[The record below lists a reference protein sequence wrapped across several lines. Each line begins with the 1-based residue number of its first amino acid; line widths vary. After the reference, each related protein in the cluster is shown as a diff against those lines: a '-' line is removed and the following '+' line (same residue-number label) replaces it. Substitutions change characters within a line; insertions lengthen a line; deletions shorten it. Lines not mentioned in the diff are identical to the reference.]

1 MRMKRLSIIVSGM
14 LLLCGCTED
23 VLDRVT
29 FSDTPITFSAEV
41 GCDWN
46 ESAPTR
52 STTVST
58 GNGIYLH
65 CVETAGFDSDKSQTR
80 GVQLGAGADITRIGL
95 SGYLYGTDYDNSTT
109 TLENTTANFI
119 NNVALER
126 NNQGAWIHSKRYFW
140 PSDGSLLAFYAYYPY
155 DATRVT
161 VKNVA
166 GPMQFDYEMPATNGV
181 VDADNQ
187 VDLMSCAVTDL
198 THNNSA
204 NVALPLRHALTAVK
218 FVLDNDNVVP
228 GVIKSVSF
236 ENVYR
241 KATYTVGNIVDGVD
255 YGWNHANGIVADAI
269 TYTYGNGGF
278 DTTDED
284 HNNLTP
290 DEATFLMIPQAFTED
305 NQRIAVVI
313 NDGAQDYTLH
323 FPLKSTTKQWLANT
337 TITYKLSTNTLNVL
351 TMGDVTYPVEW
362 GTINFPFKSDYVSG
376 DAIGLFAVDGAG
388 KVINANVK
396 FVFNGTSWS
405 QDGDENLFFPST
417 YNFYAYYPYV
427 ISLTGLPAKG
437 DNVLVGEEGHKTMP
451 TYAEFFAGARE
462 HWSLPLDQNNATYMG
477 SKWDLQIG
485 HASII
490 NGTTISFNVMHHA
503 LGLVSISLAGHQIPK
518 KRTFNVN
525 VTSNYS
531 NYTDSELKMTVLA
544 HNQFAGNTPCL
555 NDELYYFI
563 VKGSA
568 EFNSEDG
575 SEDRWAESIIAAA
588 NDDSYAAY
596 VAYSRRHNWSYGD
609 AEWNFSYTGAPHVF
623 TTDSEEA
630 YKYMFELWGASGGG
644 TNGGKGAYLKAY
656 SDQAYPVSQ
665 TLYVYVGGQGSGTT
679 GGWNG
684 GANSTGAGYGGGGA
698 SDISAVGGEWNDAD
712 RLQSRIIIAAG
723 GGGAGTGAGA
733 DAGGWIVGSYAGDH
747 WEISWPSN
755 SGGSGTRGA
764 GSTGV
769 GGGGGGYTGGAGGD
783 TGGKAGVTW
792 ACSYN
797 KQFHRILGNNTVPVA
812 LYVSDALLDASNPAL
827 FTAGANTGNGRVRIT
842 LQRTG
847 NELVE

>member
-58 GNGIYLH
+58 GTGIYLH

-126 NNQGAWIHSKRYFW
+126 NNQGAWIHSKRYYW

-161 VKNVA
+161 VKDVA
-166 GPMQFDYEMPATNGV
+166 GPMQIDYEMPATNGV

-278 DTTDED
+278 DTTDEE

-323 FPLKSTTKQWLANT
+323 FPLKNTTKAWLANT
-337 TITYKLSTNTLNVL
+337 TVTYKLSTSTLNVL
-351 TMGDVTYPVEW
+351 SMGDVTYPAQW
-362 GTINFPFKSDYVSG
+362 GNIDFPFKSDYVEG
-376 DAIGLFAVDGAG
+376 DAIGLFAIDGSG

-396 FVFNGTSWS
+396 FQYDGESW
-405 QDGDENLFFPST
+405 QQVGDENLFFPST

-427 ISLTGLPAKG
+427 TSLTGLPAKG
-437 DNVLVGEEGHKTMP
+437 DNVLVGGNMP
-451 TYAEFFAGARE
+451 TYAQFFAAARAAWPLPIDQSNAENMGA
-462 HWSLPLDQNNATYMG
+462 
-477 SKWDLQIG
+477 KWDLQIG
-485 HASII
+485 RASII
-490 NGTTISFNVMHHA
+490 GGSTIKFNVMHHA
-503 LGLVSISLAGHQIPK
+503 LGLVSISLAGHQIPR
-518 KRTFNVN
+518 KRTFNVTT
-525 VTSNYS
+525 TSNYS
-531 NYTDSELKMTVLA
+531 NYTDSESKLTVRA
-544 HNQFAGNTPCL
+544 YNRFAGNTPCL
-555 NDELYYFI
+555 NDELYYYI

-568 EFNSEDG
+568 VFDSEDG
-575 SEDRWAESIIAAA
+575 SEDAWGESVTATA
-588 NDDSYAAY
+588 DDESYAAY
-596 VAYSRRHNWSYGD
+596 VAYSRRHSWTYGD
-609 AEWNFSYTGAPHVF
+609 AEWNFSYTGAPHEF
-623 TTDSEEA
+623 TTEPDEA
-630 YKYMFELWGASGGG
+630 YKYQFELWGASGGG
-644 TNGGKGAYLKAY
+644 TNGGKGAYLKAF
-656 SDQAYPVSQ
+656 SDQPYPINQ
-665 TLYVYVGGQGSGTT
+665 KLYIYVGGQGSGQT

-684 GANSTGAGYGGGGA
+684 GANSTGGGYGGGGA
-698 SDISAVGGEWNDAD
+698 TDISALGGLWNDND
-712 RLQSRIIIAAG
+712 RLYSRIMIAAG
-723 GGGAGTGAGA
+723 GGGAGSGAGA
-733 DAGGWIVGSYAGDH
+733 DADGWIVGTYAGDH
-747 WEISWPSN
+747 WNISWPSN

-769 GGGGGGYTGGAGGD
+769 GGGGGGFEGGAGGA
-783 TGGKAGVTW
+783 TGGNAGKTW
-792 ACSYN
+792 ACSWN
-797 KQFHRILGNNTVPVA
+797 KQFKSILGSTTVSVD
-812 LYVSDALLDASNPAL
+812 LYVCDALVNSSDPAI
-827 FTAGANTGNGRVRIT
+827 FGTGVNTGNGRARIT
-842 LQRTG
+842 LERVG

>member
-1 MRMKRLSIIVSGM
+1 MKRLSIIVSGM

-58 GNGIYLH
+58 GTGIYLH

-95 SGYLYGTDYDNSTT
+95 SGYLYGTDYDNTTT
-109 TLENTTANFI
+109 TLANTTANFI
-119 NNVALER
+119 NNVALNR
-126 NNQGAWIHSKRYFW
+126 NDKGAWIHSMRYFW

-181 VDADNQ
+181 VNASDQ
-187 VDLMSCAVTDL
+187 VDLMACAVTDL

-241 KATYTVGNIVDGVD
+241 KATYTVGNIVENVD
-255 YGWNHANGIVADAI
+255 NGWSYTDAIVADAI
-269 TYTYGNGGF
+269 TYSYGAGF
-278 DTTDED
+278 DTTDKD
-284 HNNLTP
+284 NNILTP
-290 DEATFLMIPQAFTED
+290 DEATFLMIPQTFTED
-305 NQRIAVVI
+305 DQLITVVI

-323 FPLKSTTKQWLANT
+323 FPLKNTTKAWLANT
-337 TITYKLSTNTLNVL
+337 TVTYKLSTNTLNVL
-351 TMGDVTYPVEW
+351 SFGGVTYPAQW
-362 GTINFPFKSDYVSG
+362 GNINFPFKSDYAEG

-451 TYAEFFAGARE
+451 TYAEFFAAARAN
-462 HWSLPLDQNNATYMG
+462 WSLPINQNDSEKMA
-477 SKWDLQIG
+477 SQWDLQIG
-485 HASII
+485 HASIL

-503 LGLVSISLAGHQIPK
+503 LGLVSISLAGHQIPR

-525 VTSNYS
+525 ATSNYS
-531 NYTDSELKMTVLA
+531 NYTDSENKLTVLA

-555 NDELYYFI
+555 NEELYYFI
-563 VKGSA
+563 VRGSA
-568 EFNSEDG
+568 VFNSQDN
-575 SEDRWAESIIAAA
+575 SDDLWAEAITAAA

-596 VAYSRRHNWSYGD
+596 VAYSCRHNWSYGN
-609 AEWNFSYTGAPHVF
+609 AEWNFSYTGEPHVF
-623 TTDSEEA
+623 TTIPDGA
-630 YKYMFELWGASGGG
+630 YKYQFELWGASGGG
-644 TNGGKGAYLKAY
+644 TNGGKGAYIEAY
-656 SDQAYPVSQ
+656 SALPYPANT
-665 TLYVYVGGQGSGTT
+665 TLYIYVGGQGDGTI

-698 SDISAVGGEWNDAD
+698 TDISSVGGAWDSSD
-712 RLQSRIIIAAG
+712 RLPYRIMVAGG
-723 GGGAGTGAGA
+723 GGGAGTGAGN
-733 DAGGWIVGSYAGDH
+733 DAGGWIVGAYVQDH
-747 WEISWPSN
+747 YELSWPGN
-755 SGGSGTRGA
+755 SGGGSACAGTA
-764 GSTGV
+764 GV
-769 GGGGGGYTGGAGGD
+769 GGGGGGWNGGAGQEA
-783 TGGKAGVTW
+783 GGYAGQSWVY
-792 ACSYN
+792 SVLYQFMN
-797 KQFHRILGNNTVPVA
+797 KRTNSVPEE
-812 LYVSDALLDASNPAL
+812 LYVCDALADSHAPATFL
-827 FTAGANTGNGRVRIT
+827 AGANSGNGKVRIT
-842 LQRTG
+842 LERVG
-847 NELVE
+847 N